1 MSGLDTLTTVPD
13 EQTVQQYVEIVQ
25 NVDLRTAAV
34 AVAMLVLGI
43 LVVHLALKAADRLL
57 VRSSVPKTLHSML
70 RTILRIVL
78 YLVVILTVAN
88 YIGIPVTSFVALL
101 GLAGLAV
108 SLALQGVLSNVAGGF
123 IILLSHPFEVGN
135 FVEHD
140 GITGTVREIRM
151 MHTRLETP
159 DGKMVYVPNSSLSGA
174 RVINYSETG
183 ARRVEISVTA
193 SYDNSPAQVREAVLD
208 AVTRTK
214 GALQDPAP
222 LVVVDHYGESDIAY
236 TILVW
241 AKSDDFIFVKWGLTE
256 DLYRSFAEHGV
267 EFSYPHMNVHM
278 K

>member
-25 NVDLRTAAV
+25 NVDLRTGLTAA
-34 AVAMLVLGI
+34 AMLVVGI
-43 LVVHLALKAADRLL
+43 LAVHLVLKAADRLL
-57 VRSSVPKTLHSML
+57 ARSGVPKTLHSMI
-70 RTILRIVL
+70 RTMTRIVL
-78 YLVVILTVAN
+78 YLVVVLTVAN

-108 SLALQGVLSNVAGGF
+108 SLALQGVLGNLAGGF

-135 FVEHD
+135 FVEYD

-183 ARRVEISVTA
+183 TRRVEISVSA
-193 SYDNSPAQVREAVLD
+193 AYGNSPAQVREAVLE
-208 AVTRTK
+208 AVARTK

-241 AKSDDFIFVKWGLTE
+241 AKNEDFILVKWGLTE
-256 DLYRSFAEHGV
+256 DLYKVFAEHGV

>member
-57 VRSSVPKTLHSML
+57 ARSGVPKTLHSMI
-70 RTILRIVL
+70 RTMTRIVL
-78 YLVVILTVAN
+78 YLVVVLTVAN

-208 AVTRTK
+208 AVARTK

-256 DLYRSFAEHGV
+256 DLYKAFAEHGV

>member
-25 NVDLRTAAV
+25 NVDLRTGLTAA
-34 AVAMLVLGI
+34 AMLVAGI
-43 LVVHLALKAADRLL
+43 LAVHLALKAADRLL
-57 VRSSVPKTLHSML
+57 ARSGVPKTLHSMI
-70 RTILRIVL
+70 RTMTRIVL
-78 YLVVILTVAN
+78 YLVVVLTVAN

-108 SLALQGVLSNVAGGF
+108 SLALQGVLGNLAGGF

-135 FVEHD
+135 FVEYD

-183 ARRVEISVTA
+183 TRRVEISVSA
-193 SYDNSPAQVREAVLD
+193 AYGNSPAQVREAVLD

-241 AKSDDFIFVKWGLTE
+241 AKNEDFILVKWGLTE